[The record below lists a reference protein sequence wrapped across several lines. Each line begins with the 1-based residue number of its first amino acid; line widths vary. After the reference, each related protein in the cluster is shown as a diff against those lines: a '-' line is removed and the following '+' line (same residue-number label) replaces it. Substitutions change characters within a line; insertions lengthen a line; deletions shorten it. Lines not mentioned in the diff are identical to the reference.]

1 MLGISLGFMMDNSTF
16 EFSDRP
22 ESSPKVALGMSNL
35 PRGFGVDAL
44 REALPSTSPRQHP
57 VTRGQSMSQ
66 THVPFTYSSIK
77 THKRYKTSL
86 ASTLIP
92 ASSLLS
98 YQFYRAFGPQSA
110 ENMVR
115 IGARGM
121 SYTSKIWHIATIALL
136 LSLQVVAP
144 MTISGGDVV
153 QSRRALTQETHET
166 SLERRRPS
174 PKKKRNGCPK
184 GQKKVK
190 GKCKNKKKAT

>member
-57 VTRGQSMSQ
+57 VTRGQN
-66 THVPFTYSSIK
+66 
-77 THKRYKTSL
+77 KRYKTSL